1 MPSGGH
7 IVLLGDSIFD
17 NSAYTRG
24 EPDVVTHLRSRL
36 PPSWSATLLAV
47 DGATTTDIP
56 RQLARVPDTAT
67 HLVLSVGGNDALQ
80 NSDLLRTPVR
90 SSADTL
96 NRFAERLERFAA
108 AYRRV
113 VADILG
119 TGRHTVVCTVYNG
132 ALPPG
137 EAPAAAVAL
146 STFNDVILRTAVSHR
161 VDLIELRLV
170 CTEAADYANPIEPSG
185 EGGRKIAAAIARAVG
200 ASDARR
206 ASAIYV

>member
-1 MPSGGH
+1 MPPGGH

-24 EPDVVTHLRSRL
+24 EPDVVTHLRSGL

-108 AYRRV
+108 AYAQALAAV
-113 VADILG
+113 VGIRLS
-119 TGRHTVVCTVYNG
+119 TVACTVYNG
-132 ALPPG
+132 ALPPSD
-137 EAPAAAVAL
+137 APAAAVAL
-146 STFNDVILRTAVSHR
+146 STFNDVILRTAVAHR
-161 VDLIELRLV
+161 LDLIELRLV
-170 CTEAADYANPIEPSG
+170 CTEPADYANPIEPSG
-185 EGGRKIAAAIARAVG
+185 QGGRRIAAAVARAVG
-200 ASDARR
+200 ASDVQRV
-206 ASAIYV
+206 SAIYF